1 MSAQLDLRD
10 IFQADHRPVGE
21 RPDDHLLEILHVCET
36 ALCDHRDRQFGAF
49 RRRFPPNC
57 PGWKVSIL
65 FADDTGN
72 VGGREAELCHPGR
85 VQDQAHRIILPAEHH
100 CISDATYSFEI
111 IDHVEERVIG
121 DENSIFRR
129 VAGTER
135 DDRQQVRRHF
145 LDRNALTDNFGR
157 QLGLRQ
163 FLAVLGLYLSD
174 VHIRPNLERELDG
187 HVPVIGA
194 GGIVVEKVVDAGKL
208 HFDRARD

>member
-1 MSAQLDLRD
+1 
-10 IFQADHRPVGE
+10 
-21 RPDDHLLEILHVCET
+21 
-36 ALCDHRDRQFGAF
+36 
-49 RRRFPPNC
+49 
-57 PGWKVSIL
+57 L
-65 FADDTGN
+65 FADNIGN
-72 VGGREAELCHPGR
+72 VGGREAELRHPGR
-85 VQDQAHRIILPAEHH
+85 VQDQAHRVILSAEDY
-100 CISDATYSFEI
+100 CVSDATQSFEI
-111 IDHVEERVIG
+111 IDYVEERVVG
-121 DENSIFRR
+121 DEDRIFRG

-163 FLAVLGLYLSD
+163 FLAVLGLYLSN
-174 VHIRPNLERELDG
+174 VHVRPNFERELDG